1 MQRGGPGKGY
11 NVGRKM
17 RGHEAAGCGWNG
29 LRRGELSAVAPLKWE
44 WCVSI
49 SMLGLQSLIVLEA
62 NVLRLT
68 CWRARRS

>member
-11 NVGRKM
+11 NVGRNM
-17 RGHEAAGCGWNG
+17 RGHEADGCGWNG

-49 SMLGLQSLIVLEA
+49 SMLGVVCVHIHVGVAVVDSA
-62 NVLRLT
+62 
-68 CWRARRS
+68 